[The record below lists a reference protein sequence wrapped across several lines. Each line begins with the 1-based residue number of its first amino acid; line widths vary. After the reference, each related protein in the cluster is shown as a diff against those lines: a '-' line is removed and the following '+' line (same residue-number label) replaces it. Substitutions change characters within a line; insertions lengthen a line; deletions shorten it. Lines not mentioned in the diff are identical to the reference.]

1 MLAAS
6 VLGFICGFI
15 GSMPVAGPIAVLVFR
30 RGIDGRFRSG
40 AYLAFGAAIAES
52 VYAYF
57 AYWGFTELLS
67 HHRWIEPVS
76 RALAAVILIALG
88 VRFIVSPRRKNVD
101 PAQELEKKGVGNK
114 RSFFLGLT
122 ISAMNPALLA
132 TWPAFIALTSALITS
147 LPGLRAV
154 SFAPAHALSFAAGVL
169 TGIVTWFLI
178 LLLLLARFRD
188 RIADTT
194 QDKFVRGMGVFLIV
208 LGLYFGVQLLW
219 TLGGVMPPRA

>member
-6 VLGFICGFI
+6 ILGFICGFI

-30 RGIDGRFRSG
+30 RGIDGRLRSG
-40 AYLAFGAAIAES
+40 AYLAGGAAIAES

-57 AYWGFTELLS
+57 AYWGFTELLT

-76 RALAAVILIALG
+76 RAVAAVILIALG
-88 VRFIVSPRRKNVD
+88 VRFIVSPTRKSFDPGEEPERKN
-101 PAQELEKKGVGNK
+101 AGNK
-114 RSFFLGLT
+114 RSFLLGLT

-147 LPGLRAV
+147 LPGLESVR
-154 SFAPAHALSFAAGVL
+154 FAPAHALSFAFGVL
-169 TGIVTWFLI
+169 SGIVSWFAI

-188 RIADTT
+188 RMANTT
-194 QDKFVRGMGVFLIV
+194 LDKLVRGMGVFLIV
-208 LGLYFGVQLLW
+208 LGLYFGVKVIANL
-219 TLGGVMPPRA
+219 TAVTPASA